1 MAFTHRSYSRARVKP
16 ALVALLVLFAVSG
29 CGGSERKPAPTRA
42 AFVAATDAIC
52 THATTRSGRVARLRA
67 LRPPIGQEDLYA
79 HWLRA
84 ERDALEAAKPRKHP
98 PKPDEPDPA
107 VALAIAEGKI
117 AGYAR
122 RLGAEACV
130 RTATG
135 TLPP

>member
-1 MAFTHRSYSRARVKP
+1 VKP
-16 ALVALLVLFAVSG
+16 ALVALLVLLAVSG

-67 LRPPIGQEDLYA
+67 LRAPSGTEDLYA

-84 ERDALEAAKPRKHP
+84 ERDALEAVKPRKRP

-117 AGYAR
+117 AGYAG